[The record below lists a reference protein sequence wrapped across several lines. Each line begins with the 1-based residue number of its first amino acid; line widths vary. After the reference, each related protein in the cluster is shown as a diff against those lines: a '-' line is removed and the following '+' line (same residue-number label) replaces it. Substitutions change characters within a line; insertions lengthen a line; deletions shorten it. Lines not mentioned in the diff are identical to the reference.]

1 MFCGEECR
9 LLAPHSASH
18 APKQSSYKYEIDF
31 KYNISVS
38 MSTQCNEV
46 LVSVEMS
53 GWKTS
58 LFVPQLWCEQCEP
71 GPWSP
76 GLVRRGPEPRGGR

>member
-1 MFCGEECR
+1 M
-9 LLAPHSASH
+9 SA
-18 APKQSSYKYEIDF
+18 
-31 KYNISVS
+31 
-38 MSTQCNEV
+38 QCNEV

-58 LFVPQLWCEQCEP
+58 LFVPRLWCDP

-76 GLVRRGPEPRGGR
+76 GLVRRGPELRRWQQTSSIDISTVASTHIYDSTNRSSILFLQSTTRYT